1 MRGEGVVRDVP
12 EMDALG
18 LAVVSQSVRV
28 SAARSTAEL
37 ASINEVVVVNDTRVQ
52 PGGVGVMNVWGM
64 ILISDAVTWD
74 EILSALDIA

>member
-1 MRGEGVVRDVP
+1 
-12 EMDALG
+12 MDALG